1 MASNS
6 ASQATAD
13 LFTKERVFGF
23 IGVGL
28 LAGAFGTA
36 TSYLGSKEDYN
47 QIKDKIWIIVG
58 IAIGGAAVLALA
70 TILYYLQ
77 NPTGAAYFQTIVTTL
92 AMGMS
97 FAALAMAAI
106 TR

>member
-1 MASNS
+1 MATNPVS
-6 ASQATAD
+6 D
-13 LFTKERVFGF
+13 WITKERVFGV

-28 LAGAFGTA
+28 LAGSFGTA
-36 TSYLGSKEDYN
+36 VSYLGSKEDYD

-77 NPTGAAYFQTIVTTL
+77 NPTGAAYFQTVLTTL

-97 FAALAMAAI
+97 FAALAMSAI